1 MDISKYINIK
11 APKTIND
18 LRIKHLNA
26 LTDPKFQNDLNL
38 ELMIDFVASITNAKR
53 SDLRNVYSDKIKEVF
68 THCVDLFKGFKLGK
82 PSEQIIVAGQLFDL
96 VNPSKVGVGWHIDVS
111 NSDFKAQP
119 SRLVALMYIE
129 HGTVYGE
136 LDENKNMKYPAKYR
150 MDLFEEH
157 LPLPTYLNCVDFFL
171 RQSLKSMSSSME
183 RRMPIMRMIQN
194 GKRLMFGNN

>member
-18 LRIKHLNA
+18 LRIKHLSA
-26 LTDPKFQNDLNL
+26 LTNPKFQKDLTL
-38 ELMIDFVASITNAKR
+38 ELMIDFVSIITDSNR
-53 SDLRNVYSDKIKEVF
+53 TDLRNVYTDKVKEVF
-68 THCVDLFKGFKLGK
+68 THCVDLFKGFKIAK
-82 PSEQIIVAGQLFDL
+82 PKEQIIIEGQLFDL
-96 VNPSKVGVGWHIDVS
+96 VDPKKVGVGWHIDVS

-129 HGTVYGE
+129 HGTIYGE
-136 LDENKNMKYPAKYR
+136 LDENKNMKYPAKTR